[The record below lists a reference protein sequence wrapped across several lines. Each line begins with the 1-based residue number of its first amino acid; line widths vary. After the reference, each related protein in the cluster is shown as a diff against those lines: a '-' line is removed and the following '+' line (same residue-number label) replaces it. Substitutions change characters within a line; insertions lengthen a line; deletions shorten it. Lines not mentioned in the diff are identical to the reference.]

1 MNRTQL
7 TAWLIRPA
15 VFIAALVP
23 MVLLL
28 WDTFTG
34 NLSANPIED
43 ITHRTGLWGLT
54 LLLATLA
61 VTPLV
66 RITRWSQLMKLRR
79 MLGLFAFFYLAS
91 HFAVYVGLDQLF
103 SVGDIVEDV
112 AKRPYVTVGFT
123 GFVLLVPLAM
133 TSTKKMVKR
142 LGGRRWVRLH
152 RLVYISAACG
162 VLHFLWLV
170 KIDRRIP
177 IIYASVLVLLLMLRL
192 GGRRRKPSEA

>member
-23 MVLLL
+23 MALLL

-123 GFVLLVPLAM
+123 GFVLLVPLAV

-142 LGGRRWVRLH
+142 LGGKRWIRLH

-170 KIDRRIP
+170 KIDRRVP

>member
-1 MNRTQL
+1 M
-7 TAWLIRPA
+7 A
-15 VFIAALVP
+15 
-23 MVLLL
+23 LLL

-123 GFVLLVPLAM
+123 GFVMLVPLAM

-170 KIDRRIP
+170 KIDRRVP

>member
-28 WDTFTG
+28 WDTLTG

-66 RITRWSQLMKLRR
+66 RITRWSQLIKLRR
-79 MLGLFAFFYLAS
+79 MLGLFAFFYLAL
-91 HFAVYVGLDQLF
+91 HFAVYVGLDQLL

-123 GFVLLVPLAM
+123 GFVLLVPLAV

-152 RLVYISAACG
+152 RLVYLSAACG

-170 KIDRRIP
+170 KIDRRVP
-177 IIYASVLVLLLMLRL
+177 IIYASVLVLLLILRL
-192 GGRRRKPSEA
+192 GGRRRKPSAA

>member
-1 MNRTQL
+1 M
-7 TAWLIRPA
+7 AW
-15 VFIAALVP
+15 
-23 MVLLL
+23 LL

-54 LLLATLA
+54 LLLVTLS

-66 RITRWSQLMKLRR
+66 RITRWSQLIKLRR
-79 MLGLFAFFYLAS
+79 PLGLFAFFYLAS

-112 AKRPYVTVGFT
+112 AKRPYVTVGFA
-123 GFVLLVPLAM
+123 GLMMLVPLAV
-133 TSTKKMVKR
+133 TSTKKWVKR
-142 LGGRRWVRLH
+142 LGGKRWTKLH
-152 RLVYISAACG
+152 RLVYVAAACG

-170 KIDRRIP
+170 KIDKRDP
-177 IIYASVLVLLLMLRL
+177 IIYAGVLVLLLVLRL
-192 GGRRRKPSEA
+192 GGRRRKPAAA

>member
-23 MVLLL
+23 MALLL

-112 AKRPYVTVGFT
+112 TKRPYVTVGFT

-170 KIDRRIP
+170 KIDRRVP
-177 IIYASVLVLLLMLRL
+177 VIYASVLVLLLMLRL

>member
-1 MNRTQL
+1 VNRTQL

-123 GFVLLVPLAM
+123 GFVLLVPLAV

-142 LGGRRWVRLH
+142 LGGRRWIRLH

-170 KIDRRIP
+170 KIDRRVP

>member
-123 GFVLLVPLAM
+123 GFVLLVPLAV

-142 LGGRRWVRLH
+142 LGGKRWIRLH

-170 KIDRRIP
+170 KIDRRVP

>member
-1 MNRTQL
+1 VNRTQL

-170 KIDRRIP
+170 KIDRRVP

>member
-1 MNRTQL
+1 MNRTLL

-15 VFIAALVP
+15 VFVAALVP

-28 WDTFTG
+28 WDTLTG

-66 RITRWSQLMKLRR
+66 RITRWSQLIKLRR
-79 MLGLFAFFYLAS
+79 MLGLFAFFYLAL

-123 GFVLLVPLAM
+123 GFVLLVPLAV

-170 KIDRRIP
+170 KIDRRVP

-192 GGRRRKPSEA
+192 GGRRRKSSEA

>member
-23 MVLLL
+23 MALLL

-170 KIDRRIP
+170 KIDRRVP